1 MGAGD
6 RQTNRCNTSLAGF
19 LKANA
24 LMNDPERYEIA
35 FLFDFFPLFDFCGKK
50 KALQLIKTLNQ
61 MERDRKDH
69 KVAFDFKQDLI
80 KLEHCS
86 VEIKKT

>member
-19 LKANA
+19 LRANA

-35 FLFDFFPLFDFCGKK
+35 FSLIFSPFRLLWQKSTSTYKEASKWKVTEKTTKSPL
-50 KALQLIKTLNQ
+50 ISSKT
-61 MERDRKDH
+61 
-69 KVAFDFKQDLI
+69 
-80 KLEHCS
+80 
-86 VEIKKT
+86 